1 MAWLESHQELARHP
15 KMRRFARVAG
25 ISIPTAIGHMH
36 LLWWW
41 AMDYAQ
47 NGDIT
52 RYTSDDIADA
62 VFWEGEPDALFK
74 ALVDSG
80 FLDSLDGST
89 VIHDWQE
96 YAGKRLEQ
104 MAKDRDRKRAM
115 KEMHQQN
122 PRPDQPKQK
131 APNKKTQNKFEP
143 PTVEEVRAYCE
154 SRKNGIDAEQF
165 VAFYGSKGWRVGNQ
179 SMKDWKQ
186 AVITWEKR
194 RKESSGNG
202 GNRSD
207 STGFDPCGMSGF
219 SNALDRFDDDGN
231 EISSSQAVE

>member
-15 KMRRFARVAG
+15 KIRRFARVAG
-25 ISIPTAIGHMH
+25 INIPTAIGHMH

-52 RYTSDDIADA
+52 RYTPCDIADA
-62 VFWEGEPDALFK
+62 IFWEGEPEALFN
-74 ALVDSG
+74 ALIDSG

-89 VIHDWQE
+89 VIHDWHE

-104 MAKDRDRKRAM
+104 MAKDRERKRAM
-115 KEMHQQN
+115 KEMQRQTIL
-122 PRPDQPKQK
+122 PDQLKQK
-131 APNKKTQNKFEP
+131 APMGKKKKKFEP
-143 PTVEEVRAYCE
+143 PSVEEVRVYCE
-154 SRKNGIDAEQF
+154 SRKNDIDAEQF
-165 VAFYGSKGWRVGNQ
+165 VAFYSSKGWLVGNQ

-194 RKESSGNG
+194 RKGNSGNG
-202 GNRSD
+202 NKSD
-207 STGFDPCGMSGF
+207 STGFNPDGMSGF
-219 SNALDRFDDDGN
+219 SNALDRFDENGN
-231 EISSSQAVE
+231 EISPC